1 MVEFNTAQAASLNGG
16 GIEVMPRN
24 GPSDGL
30 VRMDSVAHRSN
41 GVMEAN
47 LQVWEDIANKLLPP
61 EESEMML
68 KRLEKRADERVKR
81 TYIEGQ
87 PMSDVDGNAA
97 TPRIGLTFLP
107 GADKP
112 QVTRLEQIGMAGL
125 EPDQKDAL
133 WRVNTAA
140 SLLMQ
145 FSVSSDLSIV
155 QSYQGDQTSTVA
167 SRVKTRLY
175 KTKMDKEPPS
185 PTSSLL
191 NMSSMSLM
199 QPKQDRVTI
208 DSQHGM

>member
-1 MVEFNTAQAASLNGG
+1 MVEFNPPQAASVNGG

-68 KRLEKRADERVKR
+68 KRLEKGADERVRR

-87 PMSDVDGNAA
+87 PMTEVDENAA

-112 QVTRLEQIGMAGL
+112 QVTRLEQIGMAGQ

-167 SRVKTRLY
+167 GRVKNRLH
-175 KTKMDKEPPS
+175 KTKMDREPPS
-185 PTSSLL
+185 PTLSLLSISSL
-191 NMSSMSLM
+191 SLI

-208 DSQHGM
+208 DSQCGM